1 MGAESQIPRSLIHR
15 IYAPLANEFHFAAPI
30 SSSRTNEL
38 ELVRGALR
46 MLQGFSGPLFYWD
59 KSANSFRAQSGV
71 YVSHLS
77 QKSLHSLLN
86 QFIHA
91 ATSLQ
96 LVAITLDKVETAVPK
111 SPPTLNAFACSAS
124 TCLKRLRNVALKE
137 EVSTSNAD
145 GIITPTLLGLANSLS
160 SLCSGAEFLFRVVHD
175 AIPAVYFE
183 FCGSLSAAELAVHV
197 LDYLH
202 KKLDEVCLVQGGEEE
217 AYQMVL
223 YMYVGSL
230 LPYIEGLDSWLFEGS
245 LDDPFGEMFFF
256 TNKEASVD
264 EAEFWEKSYLLRM
277 LHHNK
282 LDSKFSS
289 TNYVNDSVP
298 VSNEK
303 EMDRRDSMTLSNTIK
318 GKEQSFKDH
327 PACPFF
333 IKDLAK
339 SVVSAGKSLQLMCH
353 VPNSSVNC
361 SKGSNY
367 EIGSTKCLN
376 SSFYLSQRIAGLTLP
391 EIFSVSLLGLVGHG
405 DHVFKYFWQDNW
417 YESVCATSNVSHVNV
432 NGENSDNDNNEKLI
446 APPYSEKTW
455 YKFLIDTL
463 FHKRSA
469 DSKLKYED
477 IHNDTGELRGA
488 MVIDDD
494 VLLRSYI
501 ENPVITVCRTNL
513 RKNGDALKALNL
525 SKKFSLP
532 SLNDEDLRKA
542 IFGEESAA
550 FSDSEGTNYTFGFHF
565 GESEYIHSQDDR
577 KLLEILFP
585 FPTILPSFQDDL
597 PVSELLP
604 FQTNSSL
611 SSRVLRWMQNVD
623 LRTTPLPVVIMQYC
637 LTIYIQKQVDY
648 IGVNMLLKLMNEW
661 RLMDELAVLR
671 AIYLL
676 GSGDLL
682 QHFLTVIFNKLDK
695 GEAWDDDFE
704 LNTILQESIRN
715 SADCMLLSAPDS
727 LVVSI
732 TKNLVDSDEE
742 AITAG
747 VVSSTPRQSNVN
759 SFGINGLDMLKFTYK
774 VPWPLELIANTEA
787 IKKYN
792 QVMRFLLKVKRA
804 KFVLDKVRRWMWKG
818 RGSASN
824 NRKHHWLVEQ
834 KLLHFVDA
842 FHQYVMD
849 RVYHSAWR
857 ELCEGMTAAKSL
869 DEVIEVH
876 EAYMLSIQRQC
887 FVVPDKLGALI
898 ASRINSILGI
908 ALDFYNIQQT
918 LSSGGA
924 VSAIKARCEME
935 VDRIEKQFDDC
946 IAFLLRVL
954 SFKLNV
960 GHFPHLAD
968 LVTRINYNFFYMSA
982 NGNLMT
988 ASSSGSVTSRLGKTS
1003 GVITLPYLLRRG
1015 WSQVPGLLKKLLDV
1029 VLKRASRE
1037 KGKHFS
1043 LQRFHFS
1050 DFFRLSFR
1058 PFTVP
1063 RGSSTQLRDPP
1074 IYLQYNSRLVIPR
1087 KKNFRMRMCHHNI
1100 STSIQVIK
1108 MSMPMYQQDQPPPM
1122 SVPQQSAHESVGPV
1136 IGVLVVVIVLGIIA
1150 VMIGRLCSGRRIMG
1164 HGQYDVESWAERKCS
1179 SCIDGRINLSLPTRP
1194 SESSTSVPATP
1205 IHTCQETKRPEQSS
1219 QTSPPNL

>member
-1 MGAESQIPRSLIHR
+1 MRAESQIPRSLIHR

-30 SSSRTNEL
+30 STSRTNER
-38 ELVRGALR
+38 ELVRGILR
-46 MLQGFSGPLFYWD
+46 MLQGFSGPLFFWD
-59 KSANSFRAQSGV
+59 KSANSFRAKSGV

-91 ATSLQ
+91 ATCLQ
-96 LVAITLDKVETAVPK
+96 LVAITLDK
-111 SPPTLNAFACSAS
+111 
-124 TCLKRLRNVALKE
+124 RLRNIALKE
-137 EVSTSNAD
+137 ETSTSNAD
-145 GIITPTLLGLANSLS
+145 GVTTPTLLGLANSLS
-160 SLCSGAEFLFRVVHD
+160 SLCSGAEFLFQVVHE

-183 FCGSLSAAELAVHV
+183 FGVSVPAAELAVHV

-202 KKLDEVCLVQGGEEE
+202 KKLDEVCLVQGGEVEE

-230 LPYIEGLDSWLFEGS
+230 LPYIEGLDSWLFEGI

-256 TNKEASVD
+256 TNKEVSVD
-264 EAEFWEKSYLLRM
+264 EAEFWEKSYLLRR
-277 LHHNK
+277 LQHSK
-282 LDSKFSS
+282 LDSEFFSS

-298 VSNEK
+298 ASNDK
-303 EMDRRDSMTLSNTIK
+303 EMDRRDSISLSSTVK
-318 GKEQSFKDH
+318 GKEPSIRDR

-333 IKDLAK
+333 IKDLTK
-339 SVVSAGKSLQLMCH
+339 SIVSAGKSLQLMRH
-353 VPNSSVNC
+353 VPDCSVNC

-367 EIGSTKCLN
+367 EIGNTKCLN
-376 SSFYLSQRIAGLTLP
+376 YGLYPSQRMTGLTLP
-391 EIFSVSLLGLVGHG
+391 EVFSVSLVGLVGHG
-405 DHVFKYFWQDNW
+405 DHVCKYFWQDNW
-417 YESVCATSNVSHVNV
+417 YESVSVSSNVSHVN
-432 NGENSDNDNNEKLI
+432 EEKADNDNTEKLI

-463 FHKRSA
+463 FQKRSA
-469 DSKLKYED
+469 DLKLKYKD
-477 IHNDTGELRGA
+477 INNDTRELRGA
-488 MVIDDD
+488 RVIDDE
-494 VLLRSYI
+494 VLLLRSYI
-501 ENPVITVCRTNL
+501 ENPVITVCQKNL
-513 RKNGDALKALNL
+513 GKHGDALKTL
-525 SKKFSLP
+525 SLSRKFSLP
-532 SLNDEDLRKA
+532 SLNDEGLRKA
-542 IFGEESAA
+542 IFGGESAA

-565 GESEYIHSQDDR
+565 GESEYLRSQDDR
-577 KLLEILFP
+577 KLLEMLFP

-604 FQTNSSL
+604 FQRNSSL
-611 SSRVLRWMQNVD
+611 ISRVLRWMQNVD
-623 LRTTPLPVVIMQYC
+623 LRITPLPLVIMQYC
-637 LTIYIQKQVDY
+637 LTVYIQKQ
-648 IGVNMLLKLMNEW
+648 
-661 RLMDELAVLR
+661 
-671 AIYLL
+671 
-676 GSGDLL
+676 
-682 QHFLTVIFNKLDK
+682 LDK

-732 TKNLVDSDEE
+732 TKNRVDGDEE
-742 AITAG
+742 ASTAG
-747 VVSSTPRQSNVN
+747 VLSTPRQSHAN

-818 RGSASN
+818 KGSATN

-876 EAYMLSIQRQC
+876 EAYILSIQRQC

-918 LSSGGA
+918 LGSGGA

-968 LVTRINYNFFYMSA
+968 LVTRINYNYFYMSA

-988 ASSSGSVTSRLGKTS
+988 ASSSGSVTSRLGKA
-1003 GVITLPYLLRRG
+1003 
-1015 WSQVPGLLKKLLDV
+1015 PG
-1029 VLKRASRE
+1029 
-1037 KGKHFS
+1037 
-1043 LQRFHFS
+1043 
-1050 DFFRLSFR
+1050 
-1058 PFTVP
+1058 
-1063 RGSSTQLRDPP
+1063 
-1074 IYLQYNSRLVIPR
+1074 
-1087 KKNFRMRMCHHNI
+1087 
-1100 STSIQVIK
+1100 
-1108 MSMPMYQQDQPPPM
+1108 
-1122 SVPQQSAHESVGPV
+1122 
-1136 IGVLVVVIVLGIIA
+1136 
-1150 VMIGRLCSGRRIMG
+1150 
-1164 HGQYDVESWAERKCS
+1164 
-1179 SCIDGRINLSLPTRP
+1179 
-1194 SESSTSVPATP
+1194 
-1205 IHTCQETKRPEQSS
+1205 
-1219 QTSPPNL
+1219 